1 MSLDTSTL
9 YLVATMVAAM
19 LGAMLLFFGKQ
30 ENIPALKWWG
40 TAYLLGAASVALWT
54 LASDALGEM
63 LSLALNAVG
72 FVACGMVW
80 NASRVFHGRKPNLPG
95 LVLGAIAW
103 IAAVMTLAPEASAMR
118 MTIGAGI
125 VAIYAAL
132 TATELWSERRRTL
145 QKRWPA
151 IVVPVLHGFVLMLPI
166 LLGDLLHPHDD
177 KFSGSIWV
185 TVFSIELVLY
195 AVGTVFVIFML
206 VSERAVTAHKTA
218 ASMDPL
224 TGMFNRRGFA
234 EASSRVI
241 EREAN
246 AGRPVT
252 VLIFDID
259 HFKSINDRFGH
270 PAGDEIL
277 KLFAT
282 VVVNTLRI
290 SDLSGRIGGEEFAAL
305 LPCSLEEGVIAAE
318 RVREAFANSGIVV
331 EDGPVDTTVS
341 IGVAGGPAGTEL
353 EVLLA
358 AADTALYQAKRSGRN
373 RVEAAEELP
382 LSLENWRR
390 KTAGIA
396 RQPQSRPVVAE
407 PGLRMVRGAV
417 TSRLPFASI
426 SSWLMN
432 TIRNQNAHA
441 ALMSLEAAAASARG
455 GFACMF
461 STSDEYET
469 ALITERR
476 AQGRYDRPR
485 SRWPVVMFVGCTL
498 MVAGTVLLLN

>member
-1 MSLDTSTL
+1 MSLDISTL
-9 YLVATMVAAM
+9 YVLATTIAAM
-19 LGAMLLFFGKQ
+19 LGAMLLFFGGQ

-40 TAYLLGAASVALWT
+40 TAYLLGAASIALWT
-54 LASDALGEM
+54 LASDVLGEM
-63 LSLALNAVG
+63 VSLALNALG
-72 FVACGMVW
+72 FLACGMVW

-95 LVLGAIAW
+95 LVLGAIGW
-103 IAAVMTLAPEASAMR
+103 IAAVATLAPEASAMR
-118 MTIGAGI
+118 TTIGAGI
-125 VAIYAAL
+125 VAVYAAL
-132 TATELWSERRRTL
+132 TANELWGERRRTL
-145 QKRWPA
+145 QRRWPT

-166 LLGDLLHPHDD
+166 LLGDLLRPHDD
-177 KFSGSIWV
+177 KFSGSVWV
-185 TVFSIELVLY
+185 AVFSIELVLY

-206 VSERAVTAHKTA
+206 VSERAVSVHKTA
-218 ASMDPL
+218 AAMDPL
-224 TGMFNRRGFA
+224 TSMFNRRGFA
-234 EASSRVI
+234 EACSRVI

-282 VVVNTLRI
+282 VVINSLRI

-318 RVREAFANSGIVV
+318 RVREAFAESGIVV

-358 AADTALYQAKRSGRN
+358 AADTALYQAKRGGRN
-373 RVEAAEELP
+373 RVAAAEELP
-382 LSLENWRR
+382 LSLENCRR

-396 RQPQSRPVVAE
+396 RQPAPLIDLA
-407 PGLRMVRGAV
+407 
-417 TSRLPFASI
+417 RLA
-426 SSWLMN
+426 
-432 TIRNQNAHA
+432 
-441 ALMSLEAAAASARG
+441 
-455 GFACMF
+455 
-461 STSDEYET
+461 
-469 ALITERR
+469 
-476 AQGRYDRPR
+476 
-485 SRWPVVMFVGCTL
+485 
-498 MVAGTVLLLN
+498 

>member
-1 MSLDTSTL
+1 
-9 YLVATMVAAM
+9 
-19 LGAMLLFFGKQ
+19 
-30 ENIPALKWWG
+30 
-40 TAYLLGAASVALWT
+40 
-54 LASDALGEM
+54 
-63 LSLALNAVG
+63 
-72 FVACGMVW
+72 
-80 NASRVFHGRKPNLPG
+80 
-95 LVLGAIAW
+95 
-103 IAAVMTLAPEASAMR
+103 
-118 MTIGAGI
+118 
-125 VAIYAAL
+125 
-132 TATELWSERRRTL
+132 
-145 QKRWPA
+145 
-151 IVVPVLHGFVLMLPI
+151 
-166 LLGDLLHPHDD
+166 
-177 KFSGSIWV
+177 
-185 TVFSIELVLY
+185 VLY

-206 VSERAVTAHKTA
+206 VSERTVTVHRTA

-234 EASSRVI
+234 EATSRVI

-318 RVREAFANSGIVV
+318 RVREAFADSGIVV
-331 EDGPVDTTVS
+331 EEGPVDTTVS

-382 LSLENWRR
+382 LSLERWRR
-390 KTAGIA
+390 KTA
-396 RQPQSRPVVAE
+396 
-407 PGLRMVRGAV
+407 
-417 TSRLPFASI
+417 
-426 SSWLMN
+426 
-432 TIRNQNAHA
+432 
-441 ALMSLEAAAASARG
+441 ASAR
-455 GFACMF
+455 
-461 STSDEYET
+461 
-469 ALITERR
+469 
-476 AQGRYDRPR
+476 QRPQR
-485 SRWPVVMFVGCTL
+485 PGVVSP
-498 MVAGTVLLLN
+498 A

>member
-1 MSLDTSTL
+1 MSLDISTL

-30 ENIPALKWWG
+30 ENIAALKWWG
-40 TAYLLGAASVALWT
+40 IAYLLGAASVALET
-54 LASDALGEM
+54 LAGPLLGDM
-63 LSLALNAVG
+63 LPLALNAVG

-103 IAAVMTLAPEASAMR
+103 IAAVMTLGPDASPMR

-132 TATELWSERRRTL
+132 TAAELWSERRRTL
-145 QKRWPA
+145 QKRWPT

-166 LLGDLLHPHDD
+166 LLGDLLHQHDGA
-177 KFSGSIWV
+177 FSSSIWV
-185 TVFSIELVLY
+185 TVFSVELVLY

-206 VSERAVTAHKTA
+206 VSERTITAHKSA

-234 EASSRVI
+234 EATSRVI

-246 AGRPVT
+246 AGRPAT

-277 KLFAT
+277 KLFAA

-290 SDLSGRIGGEEFAAL
+290 TDLSGRIGGEEFAAL
-305 LPCSLEEGVIAAE
+305 LPCSLAEGVIAAE
-318 RVREAFANSGIVV
+318 RVREAFERSGIVD
-331 EDGPVDTTVS
+331 ETGPVDTTVS

-382 LSLENWRR
+382 LSLERWRR
-390 KTAGIA
+390 KSAGLGGHPH
-396 RQPQSRPVVAE
+396 RQPGVAK
-407 PGLRMVRGAV
+407 LA
-417 TSRLPFASI
+417 
-426 SSWLMN
+426 
-432 TIRNQNAHA
+432 
-441 ALMSLEAAAASARG
+441 
-455 GFACMF
+455 
-461 STSDEYET
+461 
-469 ALITERR
+469 
-476 AQGRYDRPR
+476 
-485 SRWPVVMFVGCTL
+485 
-498 MVAGTVLLLN
+498 

>member
-19 LGAMLLFFGKQ
+19 LGAMLLLFGRQ

-54 LASDALGEM
+54 LAAGTLGEVF
-63 LSLALNAVG
+63 SLALNAVG

-118 MTIGAGI
+118 LTIGAGI

-132 TATELWSERRRTL
+132 TASELWSDRRRTM

-151 IVVPVLHGFVLMLPI
+151 VAVPVLHGFVLMLPI
-166 LLGDLLHPHDD
+166 LLGDLLHPHRDM
-177 KFSGSIWV
+177 FFGSIWV
-185 TVFSIELVLY
+185 KLFSIELVLY
-195 AVGTVFVIFML
+195 AIGTVFVIFML
-206 VSERAVTAHKTA
+206 VSERTVTAHKTA

-234 EASSRVI
+234 EATSRVI

-252 VLIFDID
+252 VMIFDID

-277 KLFAT
+277 KLFAA
-282 VVVNTLRI
+282 VVVGTLRI
-290 SDLSGRIGGEEFAAL
+290 TDLSGRIGGEEFAAL
-305 LPCSLEEGVIAAE
+305 LPCSLEEAVVAAE
-318 RVREAFANSGIVV
+318 RVREGFESSGIVD
-331 EDGPVDTTVS
+331 ETGPVDTTVS

-358 AADTALYQAKRSGRN
+358 AADTALYQAKRGGRN
-373 RVEAAEELP
+373 RVEVAEELP

-390 KTAGIA
+390 KTAGTA
-396 RQPQSRPVVAE
+396 RQ
-407 PGLRMVRGAV
+407 
-417 TSRLPFASI
+417 
-426 SSWLMN
+426 
-432 TIRNQNAHA
+432 
-441 ALMSLEAAAASARG
+441 
-455 GFACMF
+455 
-461 STSDEYET
+461 T
-469 ALITERR
+469 A
-476 AQGRYDRPR
+476 QQP
-485 SRWPVVMFVGCTL
+485 S
-498 MVAGTVLLLN
+498 VAGLA

>member
-1 MSLDTSTL
+1 
-9 YLVATMVAAM
+9 
-19 LGAMLLFFGKQ
+19 
-30 ENIPALKWWG
+30 
-40 TAYLLGAASVALWT
+40 
-54 LASDALGEM
+54 
-63 LSLALNAVG
+63 
-72 FVACGMVW
+72 
-80 NASRVFHGRKPNLPG
+80 
-95 LVLGAIAW
+95 
-103 IAAVMTLAPEASAMR
+103 
-118 MTIGAGI
+118 
-125 VAIYAAL
+125 
-132 TATELWSERRRTL
+132 
-145 QKRWPA
+145 
-151 IVVPVLHGFVLMLPI
+151 
-166 LLGDLLHPHDD
+166 
-177 KFSGSIWV
+177 V

-206 VSERAVTAHKTA
+206 VSERTVTVHRTA

-224 TGMFNRRGFA
+224 TGMFNRRGFV
-234 EASSRVI
+234 EATSRVI

-318 RVREAFANSGIVV
+318 RVREAFAASGIAV
-331 EDGPVDTTVS
+331 EEGPVETSVS

-390 KTAGIA
+390 KTAGAA
-396 RQPQSRPVVAE
+396 RQPQQRP
-407 PGLRMVRGAV
+407 GAP
-417 TSRLPFASI
+417 RLA
-426 SSWLMN
+426 
-432 TIRNQNAHA
+432 
-441 ALMSLEAAAASARG
+441 
-455 GFACMF
+455 
-461 STSDEYET
+461 
-469 ALITERR
+469 
-476 AQGRYDRPR
+476 
-485 SRWPVVMFVGCTL
+485 
-498 MVAGTVLLLN
+498 